1 MGHVDHLSTVSFRTR
16 QWILRRFLEKDRAFI
31 VTIHCRHWFLCLGY
45 IGAAVHRRRLVFICA
60 IVNTFFV
67 VVKCALYLAFF
78 LSLHSLAAWFHR
90 FFHTG
95 LQVACSERDEPSELL
110 PVKRCRSPELRVV
123 HFRDVE
129 LMTKIIR

>member
-1 MGHVDHLSTVSFRTR
+1 MCIEYHVDHLSTVSFRTR

-78 LSLHSLAAWFHR
+78 SFAAFIGCVVPSFFSTRDFKWPALSEMNRANFY
-90 FFHTG
+90 
-95 LQVACSERDEPSELL
+95 Q
-110 PVKRCRSPELRVV
+110 
-123 HFRDVE
+123 
-129 LMTKIIR
+129 